1 MSFDVDDG
9 VMYLL
14 SLLSCWLG
22 VFIYLL
28 MLMMKLC

>member
-1 MSFDVDDG
+1 MPCDVDAE

-14 SLLSCWLG
+14 SLLSCYLG
-22 VFIYLL
+22 LFVYLL